1 RLICL
6 AAVRFQ
12 SGEVPG
18 GAVDMLV
25 AELERRGSAQAAA
38 LLGGFA
44 KLGAPMLAEPAKAAR
59 ARLAADG
66 VTVGP
71 LEEELGALRAV
82 DVRCAE
88 LLRAQLWTFEI
99 ERVDAPGVQAA
110 AVALEHDG
118 DGLIVARGLLT
129 GPLGAAE
136 TIDSFRPGGPDVE
149 DAARAR
155 EEAAQA
161 LGDACAHSRELGL
174 AVPYE
179 LALAL
184 PLIGRALGLEPATVT
199 GLLVAPEGEP
209 LWAP

>member
-1 RLICL
+1 MVSPPVLSAAERRRFAPIIAERVDELEPALADVERVDELERLICL

-59 ARLAADG
+59 ARMAADG

-149 DAARAR
+149 
-155 EEAAQA
+155 
-161 LGDACAHSRELGL
+161 
-174 AVPYE
+174 
-179 LALAL
+179 
-184 PLIGRALGLEPATVT
+184 
-199 GLLVAPEGEP
+199 
-209 LWAP
+209 